1 MSNKSTPV
9 QQRIHQFQARAR
21 GSFGASGSATKTPAT
36 VATGLRRKVL
46 CRTPKRS
53 AEKPTHTQAEQLL
66 NTAFS
71 SGIAT
76 PTPHPKPK
84 PTALN
89 ACYTPSSLY
98 RNAGKS
104 TPLRGHQTPNNNVK
118 SASRMKDKDAMVES
132 FHSIAEESNMIVAVR
147 VRPLNAPEC
156 QRASVTNVVQVH
168 GNNELSVQ
176 AGSSAD
182 ATAGVTHFFSY
193 DQVYY
198 SCDPDRKNY
207 ADQLAVFSGTAQPL
221 IDTAFEGYNACLFA
235 YGQTGSG
242 KSYSMMGIEGLDDA
256 ALDGNAPHM
265 EAGIIPR
272 FCHELFRRID
282 AVKQQLQVE
291 VEVSYFEIYN
301 EKIHDLL
308 SVQQAIAATPDTPV
322 QRHALKVREHPIF
335 GPYVVDLSAHSVDSY
350 SALRNWLAV
359 GNSQRATA
367 STAMNDKSSRSH
379 SIFNIVLNL
388 TDLSSDD
395 GMSSDTDSGTVVSLR
410 QTRRSKISLV
420 DLAGSERIS
429 VSGSNGERIRE
440 GVSINKSLLTLGK
453 VIAALADSR
462 KIGGNATPSTFVPYR
477 ESVLTW
483 LLRENL
489 GGNSKTVMLATIS
502 PASLHADETLAT
514 LRYACKARSI
524 VNRVKVNESPHDKI
538 IRDLRAEVDR
548 LKSLRNEYE
557 RQRRLSANNNNP
569 PAPRKIIIETSV
581 DDGEV
586 EALRQQ
592 LAERERELN
601 RAQKSWM
608 EKLKEAEDQRK
619 SELRLLKRKGLALE
633 LTADQKQACLVNL
646 TDDPMLSGT
655 LFYLL
660 PPGTVRIGRGRLPGA
675 PASSLP
681 DIVLDGP
688 LVALQHCT
696 IEHERS
702 GRLYVSPGSEDFETY
717 VNGELL
723 QQRRP
728 LFHGDRLVI
737 GGSHYFRISNPF
749 CSQRGKAEKL
759 HVDFQLAH
767 QEILQKQERQL
778 RSELEA
784 EKRAALTLI
793 EQERVQHARDFEE
806 RLQCLEL
813 EQFKYKC
820 NSEMLET
827 ERQALAQQQLK
838 QTPSATTPAQ
848 KSTLLEDI
856 QRIML
861 NPSEESLH
869 KTQLMVKEATQRCRQ
884 LGLKQLEFRQTQT
897 PDEFGLLRTVI
908 LIVDKQRSLKA
919 EWPTARL
926 GVWLDLQRDAALPS
940 SASNIFQSVEVDWQ
954 PLDAALNETLND
966 THNSS
971 RIALNLSA
979 MKDALLKQ
987 PFKRLLSA
995 NNTPQQTSTPA
1006 KTPASGSSS
1015 SKLAQYTKRLLTYD
1029 LEEQQQQ
1036 HPASSCSNLSQLAQQ
1051 ELQLMQRSAQR
1062 LYRHCEQALREREN
1076 QSDAGTL
1083 ADNLQVALTQLDTV
1097 LQGIHSLL
1105 AQSAEVSSPTK
1116 AQKAVRFL
1124 ID

>member
-9 QQRIHQFQARAR
+9 QQRINQFQARAR
-21 GSFGASGSATKTPAT
+21 GSIGSGSKTPAAAASGSAL
-36 VATGLRRKVL
+36 GLRRKL
-46 CRTPKRS
+46 LSRTPKRS
-53 AEKPTHTQAEQLL
+53 AEKLPQTHTRSEQVL
-66 NTAFS
+66 NTAFN

-76 PTPHPKPK
+76 PNPKPK

-98 RNAGKS
+98 RNVGKTP
-104 TPLRGHQTPNNNVK
+104 TPLRQPQTPSTHSK
-118 SASRMKDKDAMVES
+118 SASKPKEKDAMVES

-147 VRPLNAPEC
+147 VRPLNAAEC
-156 QRASVTNVVQVH
+156 TRANVHNVVQVH
-168 GNNELSVQ
+168 RHNELTVQ

-182 ATAGVTHFFSY
+182 ASAGVSHYFSY

-198 SCDPDRKNY
+198 SCDPDRRNY
-207 ADQLAVFSGTAQPL
+207 ADQLAVFAGTAQPL

-256 ALDGNAPHM
+256 ALDGRAPHV

-308 SVQQAIAATPDTPV
+308 SVQAMTNVPETPV
-322 QRHALKVREHPIF
+322 QRQALKVREHPIF

-388 TDLSSDD
+388 TDLSSDTE
-395 GMSSDTDSGTVVSLR
+395 SSDTDSGTVSLR

-420 DLAGSERIS
+420 DLAGSERIN

-462 KIGGNATPSTFVPYR
+462 KPVGSSTPHTFVPYR

-557 RQRRLSANNNNP
+557 RQRRLSSNNNP

-581 DDGEV
+581 DDTEV

-608 EKLKEAEDQRK
+608 ERLKEAEDLRK
-619 SELRLLKRKGLALE
+619 SELRLLKRKGLAME
-633 LTADQKQACLVNL
+633 LTAEQKQACLVNL
-646 TDDPMLSGT
+646 TADPMLSGT

-660 PPGTVRIGRGRLPGA
+660 PPGIVRIGRGRLSGSA
-675 PASSLP
+675 NATMP

-688 LVALQHCT
+688 LVALQHCS
-696 IEHERS
+696 IEHESS
-702 GRLYVSPGSEDFETY
+702 GKLYVSPGSEDFETY

-723 QQRRP
+723 LQRRQ
-728 LFHGDRLVI
+728 LYHGDRLVI

-749 CSQRGKAEKL
+749 CSQRDKQHTQL
-759 HVDFQLAH
+759 VDFQLAH
-767 QEILQKQERQL
+767 QEILQKQEQKL
-778 RSELEA
+778 RSELED
-784 EKRAALTLI
+784 EKRAALSLI
-793 EQERVQHARDFEE
+793 EQQRVQHARDFEE

-813 EQFKYKC
+813 EQFKFKC

-827 ERQALAQQQLK
+827 ERQALAQQQQPQ
-838 QTPSATTPAQ
+838 QTSNVSTPAH

-869 KTQLMVKEATQRCRQ
+869 KTQLMVKEATQRCRL
-884 LGLKQLEFRQTQT
+884 LGLKHLQFRQAQT
-897 PDEFGLLRTVI
+897 PDEFGLLRSVI
-908 LIVDKQRSLKA
+908 LIVDKQRGLKA

-926 GVWLDLQRDAALPS
+926 GVWLDLQRDGGNAA
-940 SASNIFQSVEVDWQ
+940 NIFQNVEIDWQ
-954 PLDAALNETLND
+954 PLDADLNETLND
-966 THNSS
+966 SHNSS

-979 MKDALLKQ
+979 MKDLLLKQ
-987 PFKRLLSA
+987 PLKRLLSGGGS
-995 NNTPQQTSTPA
+995 NQSTPIDS
-1006 KTPASGSSS
+1006 PGSN
-1015 SKLAQYTKRLLTYD
+1015 KLAQHTKRLLTYD
-1029 LEEQQQQ
+1029 LDEQ
-1036 HPASSCSNLSQLAQQ
+1036 PAFAQLAQQ
-1051 ELQLMQRSAQR
+1051 ELQVLQRSTQR
-1062 LYRHCEQALREREN
+1062 LRRHCDVALREREN
-1076 QSDAGTL
+1076 QQDAGDL
-1083 ADNLQVALTQLDTV
+1083 ASNLQQAVARLEQV
-1097 LQGIHSLL
+1097 LHSMHSCL
-1105 AQSAEVSSPTK
+1105 AQSAEVSAAAATSPSK